1 MALLRL
7 MYKPLGIVM
16 GLMAARVGRKVFNS
30 IWARFDS
37 SPPPNPEAG
46 EASTTKMI
54 ASRALEAGVMAGV
67 AAGFDHTGAR
77 VYHHLIGIWP
87 GKPARGEEGGEEGAV
102 KATLAAESSNG

>member
-16 GLMAARVGRKVFNS
+16 GMIAARVGRKVFNS
-30 IWARFDS
+30 IWTRFDD
-37 SPPPNPEAG
+37 SPPPNPESG
-46 EASTTKMI
+46 EASTTKII
-54 ASRALEAGVMAGV
+54 AARALEAGVMAGV

-87 GKPARGEEGGEEGAV
+87 SKPAKGEDEDEV
-102 KATLAAESSNG
+102 KSTVVAESRNG